1 MNSVLHFVLFPRIVK
16 IFQHPLR
23 NISVESTYFCDLN
36 IWLKICQIMKYNG
49 IILTFTDVFIHQ
61 FTKAGTYYFWG
72 GAVDLSEG
80 IRGVIYVKQR
90 SSHSEFV
97 NVTVNNFEAEHQINN
112 TGKRLPTHVYFW
124 IHKYIVLLPWQINVY
139 PIYILCTNEV

>member
-1 MNSVLHFVLFPRIVK
+1 MEIM
-16 IFQHPLR
+16 
-23 NISVESTYFCDLN
+23 ES
-36 IWLKICQIMKYNG
+36 NG
-49 IILTFTDVFIHQ
+49 IILTFTDMFIHQ

-90 SSHSEFV
+90 RSHSEIV

-112 TGKRLPTHVYFW
+112 TGKELSTHVYF
-124 IHKYIVLLPWQINVY
+124 
-139 PIYILCTNEV
+139 